1 MKTALLTLSLLLTG
15 CGATTGPTKLRIA
28 NIGTGLQTLH
38 MPLALAQSLG
48 FFREEGLDVTLENL
62 SSNAKTLQAFIG
74 GSVDVAGIHQMQTI
88 QMAAEGQHIRTF
100 FVMMERSSTVLLV
113 APNANEK
120 IRRAEDLRGA
130 VVGVPS
136 PGSPTHVNI
145 NFFLQNH
152 GIQPSEIKPVA
163 IGVAAA
169 AVAAVESGRLDA
181 AAVSNGDHFRLLRR
195 NPAIRILL
203 DTSTTE
209 GMRQAYGTSVL
220 PNGVVAAKP
229 EWLDANPD
237 TARRITRALARANQW
252 ITSHTPQ
259 EIRDKLPEGLRSP
272 DVAADLEILQWSLP
286 SFTKGGEMPAGGP
299 EALKKMLDTT
309 SETVRNAKIDLPA
322 TWTNDFLPDTK

>member
-1 MKTALLTLSLLLTG
+1 MNPTLLCLILLLAACNSKPGTQ
-15 CGATTGPTKLRIA
+15 KVRIA

-38 MPLALAQSLG
+38 MPLALAQTLG

-62 SSNAKTLQAFIG
+62 SSNAKTLQALIG

-113 APNANEK
+113 APNATEK
-120 IRRAEDLRGA
+120 IRSAEDLRGA
-130 VVGVPS
+130 VIGVPS
-136 PGSPTHVNI
+136 PGAPTHVNI
-145 NFFLQNH
+145 NYFLQKH

-169 AVAAVESGRLDA
+169 AVAAIESGRLDA

-195 NPAIRILL
+195 NPPLRILL

-209 GMRQAYGTSVL
+209 GMRHAYGTSVL
-220 PNGVVAAKP
+220 PNGVVAAKQ
-229 EWLDANPD
+229 EWLDQNPD
-237 TARRITRALARANQW
+237 TARRISRAVARANQW

-286 SFTKGGEMPAGGP
+286 SFTKGGAMTPGGP

-309 SETVRNAKIDLPA
+309 SETIRNSKIDLAA
-322 TWTNDFLPDTK
+322 TWTNDYLPNSK